1 MLDQWLHQGKEEGRR
16 HFQRIENRPTTEQVT
31 WSGSVKP
38 RVDIQHLSDMRVAK
52 AASLALML
60 QERAEPSLLF
70 LRAFLAMILQMLLT
84 AAQRETLY
92 QRVRG

>member
-1 MLDQWLHQGKEEGRR
+1 
-16 HFQRIENRPTTEQVT
+16 
-31 WSGSVKP
+31 
-38 RVDIQHLSDMRVAK
+38 MRVAK

-84 AAQRETLY
+84 ATQRETLH

>member
-1 MLDQWLHQGKEEGRR
+1 
-16 HFQRIENRPTTEQVT
+16 
-31 WSGSVKP
+31 
-38 RVDIQHLSDMRVAK
+38 MRVAK